1 MDPNASLPEERGAP
15 LSIWTLGHSRRPLAA
30 FLELVHSS
38 GIGRIVDV
46 RRHPRSRRQPHFSR
60 EQLEPA
66 LRAIGVDYVS
76 LTELGGHREPRPDSL
91 HTALRVPAFRGY
103 ADHMESAAFSAAL
116 ERLLELARERESAI
130 LCAEARWQDCHRRLL
145 SDRLVAAGVLVV
157 HLATGLAPERHVL
170 DPSARFEGGRLA
182 YRAARQRDLDWP
194 DAGPA

>member
-103 ADHMESAAFSAAL
+103 ADHLATVQ
-116 ERLLELARERESAI
+116 RLQE
-130 LCAEARWQDCHRRLL
+130 
-145 SDRLVAAGVLVV
+145 AGVTILVTKEKTTDGRGAL
-157 HLATGLAPERHVL
+157 LAGVKQAYVEFQERHD
-170 DPSARFEGGRLA
+170 DPLASDGR
-182 YRAARQRDLDWP
+182 DD
-194 DAGPA
+194 